1 MVLPPSCV
9 RLLSRNFSKMHC
21 FRIPETMVLE
31 LGDGDD
37 GLDGNATVGTG
48 REVSAATE
56 STKQTLKIFD
66 GNDSMRKNQFRLVTV
81 SRLARNEE
89 VMVRVNLYTEVQ
101 CVLP

>member
-31 LGDGDD
+31 LGEIEVGLRYTLAGPGTEYKGFVCPIGDGDD

-56 STKQTLKIFD
+56 SSKCPT
-66 GNDSMRKNQFRLVTV
+66 
-81 SRLARNEE
+81 
-89 VMVRVNLYTEVQ
+89 
-101 CVLP
+101 

>member
-1 MVLPPSCV
+1 
-9 RLLSRNFSKMHC
+9 
-21 FRIPETMVLE
+21 MVLE

-37 GLDGNATVGTG
+37 GVDGSAAIGTG
-48 REVSAATE
+48 REVLTATE

-89 VMVRVNLYTEVQ
+89 VMVRVNLYTEVWYT
-101 CVLP
+101 LP